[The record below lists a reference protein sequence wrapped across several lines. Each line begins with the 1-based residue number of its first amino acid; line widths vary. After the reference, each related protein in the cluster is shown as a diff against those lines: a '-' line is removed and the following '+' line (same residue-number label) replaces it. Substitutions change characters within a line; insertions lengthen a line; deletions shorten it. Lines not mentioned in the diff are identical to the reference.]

1 VHTEELHDISSD
13 IIKKDDLEAGHAT
26 RVGKRRGAC
35 VGLVGKYE
43 GWSPL
48 GRPRRRL
55 DDNIKIE
62 LQVTEFRGDILL
74 MWLRMRSVRRLL

>member
-48 GRPRRRL
+48 EDLGV
-55 DDNIKIE
+55 DWMI
-62 LQVTEFRGDILL
+62 ILKL
-74 MWLRMRSVRRLL
+74 SFK